1 MAQPSQ
7 FEVST
12 QAYLTATCNMVLN
25 TAVVDQVFYI
35 AAEPLE
41 VVEVHEIHATKGTDA
56 GDVIATIRR
65 CQSTEAATAGDDLL
79 GATKINLKGENNT
92 LQSPGLTSTTAD
104 LQLAAGDR
112 LALDITGTTTAVA
125 GAQVTVLLKRI

>member
-25 TAVVDQVFYI
+25 SAVVDQVFYI

-56 GDVIATIRR
+56 GDVTATIRR
-65 CQSTEAATAGDDLL
+65 CQGTESATGGDDLL
-79 GATKINLKGENNT
+79 GTTKINLKGDNDT
-92 LQSPGLTSTTAD
+92 LQSPALTSTTAN

-112 LALDITGTTTAVA
+112 LSLDITGTATAVA
-125 GAQVTVLLKRI
+125 GAQVTVLLKRV

>member
-12 QAYLTATCNMVLN
+12 QAYLTVTCNMVLN

-35 AAEPLE
+35 APEPME
-41 VVEVHEIHATKGTDA
+41 VVEIHEIHSTKGTDA
-56 GDVIATIRR
+56 GDVIATVKR
-65 CQSTEAATAGDDLL
+65 CQGTEAATAGDDLL
-79 GATKINLKGENNT
+79 GATKINLKGDNNT
-92 LQSPGLTSTTAD
+92 LQTPALTATSAD

-112 LALDITGTTTAVA
+112 LSLDITGTTTAVA
-125 GAQVTVLLKRI
+125 GAVVTVLLKRI

>member
-35 AAEPLE
+35 APEPME
-41 VVEVHEIHATKGTDA
+41 VVEIHEIHATKGTDGSA
-56 GDVIATIRR
+56 VTATVKR
-65 CQSTEAATAGDDLL
+65 CQGTEDATAGDDLL
-79 GATKINLKGENNT
+79 GATKINLKGDNNT
-92 LQSPGLTSTTAD
+92 LQSPALTSTTAD

-112 LALDITGTTTAVA
+112 LSIDITGTTTAVA
-125 GAQVTVLLKRI
+125 GAVVTVLLKRI